1 MSPLFTFSVGCSIFS
16 SVASGDVDGVSI
28 KKVQLSVVMFSI
40 ADTFSVC
47 RV

>member
-1 MSPLFTFSVGCSIFS
+1 MFDLS

-28 KKVQLSVVMFSI
+28 KKVQLSVVLFSI